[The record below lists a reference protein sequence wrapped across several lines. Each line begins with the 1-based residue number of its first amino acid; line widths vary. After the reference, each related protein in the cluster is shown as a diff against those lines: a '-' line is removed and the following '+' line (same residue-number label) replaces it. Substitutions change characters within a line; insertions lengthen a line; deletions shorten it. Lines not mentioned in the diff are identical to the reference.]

1 MELWENLAVIRLR
14 QWTVDR
20 LALKSAKTTNYQ
32 RTGWT
37 RRSER
42 SFDARLVRV
51 LDFERVLDRLGN
63 EEQTALVLKYRDG
76 ETVETIAQALN
87 CSVRKIEYLIKGAR
101 QNLAAS
107 LDKAQLL

>member
-1 MELWENLAVIRLR
+1 MNISESLAVVRIR
-14 QWTVDR
+14 QWAFDR
-20 LALKSAKTTNYQ
+20 MALRSAKTTNYQ

-42 SFDARLVRV
+42 SFDARQVRV
-51 LDFERVLDRLGN
+51 LDFERVLDRLDN

-76 ETVETIAQALN
+76 ETAETIAQALH